1 MKLKEN
7 TTQRKLRGGYYTPQK
22 LADYITKIT
31 LKDKK
36 KILEPSCGDG
46 SFLKSIKNILDNND
60 YNIEKID
67 AIEYIEEEANKSK
80 RILKNINNANVTN
93 DDFYNFYVNCKDK
106 YNLIIGNPPYIRY
119 QYLTEFQREK
129 QAQVLIK
136 NKMKS
141 NKLIN
146 SWVFFLVA
154 CIELLEKNGTIAFV
168 IPAEIMQV
176 AYAEDLRKYLSKHLS
191 KINIISFNKLLFE
204 DAEQEVVV
212 LIGTK
217 KDKETEC
224 LISNCIYDDIDDFI
238 RKYNENDLVY
248 EKILT
253 NDKWTRYY
261 LKEKENNVI
270 EEIKKDSRFRKIGDV
285 GLVNVG
291 ITTGNNNYFSL
302 DDDYVKKYDLK
313 KYTKPLIGRS
323 SQTHGLIFDEK
334 DWKRNVDKGV
344 KAYLLTIN
352 EDVDVK
358 NMSKGQ
364 RKYIKIGEDNG
375 ENKGYKCRI
384 RKRWY
389 SVPSIWIP
397 DAFLLRRSNVYPK
410 FVLNGIDAVSTDT
423 MHRIKIKDEYDNRN
437 SSYMEFLHQKNSLSI
452 LKKVYKELEKAELYR
467 EYSRQILSYHE
478 YFRGNEKLASGSYN
492 DKTEDGYLTNLT
504 VLQMPEKMISEKK
517 IEQHIEKGRCFTLKE
532 YQRPL
537 NQEIPLIAGYD
548 YQKVFHLNQK
558 IKAGYLGTEN
568 CTFKIV
574 GFLHKNTRLSSEL
587 NLDETLI
594 MPTVSKMKTM
604 KQENEKILMS
614 VKCSGYFCYKN
625 EKEYRQISNL
635 LKRIRRETGYRYVI
649 PQMKWKSNNLLP
661 MTTEKALIFM
671 SLNLLLEFIVVYK
684 VLAVNTRKV
693 KTLVY
698 KTVALC
704 TSGSIFANVFLRF
717 LFPKHIKIIQIY
729 FSDFVAYMI
738 IVFLLCA
745 GMIGLKEKRT

>member
-270 EEIKKDSRFRKIGDV
+270 EEIKKDSRFRKIGEV

-423 MHRIKIKDEYDNRN
+423 MHRIKIKDEYDNRKILLSYYN
-437 SSYMEFLHQKNSLSI
+437 SISFAFTELCGRSYGGGVLEI
-452 LKKVYKELEKAELYR
+452 LPKEAENIIIPNIDDMDEQNVNRLIGILDDNIRHNKDIREAIKVMDKEILENYLGISADTISMYR
-467 EYSRQILSYHE
+467 EI
-478 YFRGNEKLASGSYN
+478 
-492 DKTEDGYLTNLT
+492 
-504 VLQMPEKMISEKK
+504 
-517 IEQHIEKGRCFTLKE
+517 
-532 YQRPL
+532 
-537 NQEIPLIAGYD
+537 
-548 YQKVFHLNQK
+548 
-558 IKAGYLGTEN
+558 
-568 CTFKIV
+568 
-574 GFLHKNTRLSSEL
+574 
-587 NLDETLI
+587 
-594 MPTVSKMKTM
+594 
-604 KQENEKILMS
+604 
-614 VKCSGYFCYKN
+614 
-625 EKEYRQISNL
+625 
-635 LKRIRRETGYRYVI
+635 
-649 PQMKWKSNNLLP
+649 W
-661 MTTEKALIFM
+661 
-671 SLNLLLEFIVVYK
+671 
-684 VLAVNTRKV
+684 
-693 KTLVY
+693 KTLNDRRMNR
-698 KTVALC
+698 K
-704 TSGSIFANVFLRF
+704 
-717 LFPKHIKIIQIY
+717 
-729 FSDFVAYMI
+729 
-738 IVFLLCA
+738 
-745 GMIGLKEKRT
+745 